1 MEYFTWFADYI
12 LHLNQNMGALIQQYG
27 AQIYGIMFLV
37 IFVET
42 GVVVFPFLPGDSLLF
57 TAGSFAAIGQLS
69 AWKVFS
75 LLWFAAV
82 LGDNSNYWIGRYVG
96 PKAFKFKKSRWF
108 NPEYL
113 QKTHKF
119 FEKYGTKAIILAR
132 FMPFFR
138 TFTPFVA
145 GIGSM
150 NYAKFLPYD
159 VLGGF
164 LWVGICVGAGFRFG
178 QVPFVQKHFEIVVAA
193 IILISLMPGL
203 IEFLRH
209 RAESVSASGK
219 SRRGK
224 GDFTDGTS

>member
-1 MEYFTWFADYI
+1 MEYVKWFIDYI
-12 LHLNQNMGALIQQYG
+12 LHLNQNMGVLIQQYG
-27 AQIYGIMFLV
+27 TWIYGIMFVV

-69 AWKVFS
+69 GWKVFF

-82 LGDNSNYWIGRYVG
+82 LGDNSNYWIGRYIG

-150 NYAKFLPYD
+150 SYAKFLPFD
-159 VLGGF
+159 ITGGF
-164 LWVGICVGAGFRFG
+164 LWVGICVGAGYKFG
-178 QVPFVQKHFEIVVAA
+178 QVPFVQKHFEMVIIA
-193 IILISLMPGL
+193 IILISVMPAIL
-203 IEFLRH
+203 EILKH
-209 RAESVSASGK
+209 RAEAKK
-219 SRRGK
+219 SSTAK
-224 GDFTDGTS
+224 KA